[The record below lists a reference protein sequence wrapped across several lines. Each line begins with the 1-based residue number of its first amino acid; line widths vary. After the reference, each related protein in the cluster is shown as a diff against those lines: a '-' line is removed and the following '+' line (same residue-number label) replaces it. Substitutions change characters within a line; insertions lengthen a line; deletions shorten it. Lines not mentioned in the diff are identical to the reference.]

1 MIPLLQFQDR
11 ADVSDLAAFL
21 TRAKK
26 LDPEGAVKFKSFGEV
41 LGVYVSPIFSGSLMG
56 DGPTVIGLRT
66 IKLAAAPEV
75 DATFEISE
83 ILERVANLGL
93 QELELPLPP
102 SQVRTPWSGVTPPR
116 DGWLEIASLEQEQLS
131 GWAKSGITE
140 VTEALPEAVGASIAS
155 KVRLQIW
162 GKVVDQA
169 LGLPGAAAFAISG
182 LGFMQPG
189 ENVRVYEAGN
199 WLRLTTDHGHVLSK
213 RISQG

>member
-11 ADVSDLAAFL
+11 ADVSDLATFL

-66 IKLAAAPEV
+66 IKLAAATEV
-75 DATFEISE
+75 DATFEISA

-140 VTEALPEAVGASIAS
+140 VTEALPEAVGASIAT
-155 KVRLQIW
+155 KVRQQIW
-162 GKVVDQA
+162 GKAVDQA

-189 ENVRVYEAGN
+189 ERVRVYEAGN
-199 WLRLTTDHGHVLSK
+199 WLRLTTNHGHVLSK